1 MKSFKNYTIVF
12 IVAAAGS
19 IAGASIL
26 STTSRGNS
34 FFTKRHQVQQPVKAV
49 NYEASIP
56 GNLDFTEAAEHTVST
71 VVHVK
76 TTYQNQNNFQS
87 FDPFQFFWGQPMPQ
101 QPQQQQATGSGVI
114 LSEDGYIVTNNHVVE
129 DANQVEVTLDDK
141 RTYTA
146 DVIGTDPSTDL
157 ALLKINEKGLNYAVY
172 GNSDNVKVGEWVL
185 AVGNPFNLT
194 STVTAGIVSAKAR
207 NIHILP
213 NQKFPIESFIQTD
226 AAVNPGNSGGAL
238 VNTRGELIGINAAIA
253 SNTGSYSGYSF
264 AIPVTIVKK
273 VVDDLLEFGKVQR
286 GFIGVS
292 IKDID
297 ADLAKEKS
305 IKKLDGV
312 YVDGLTDGGAAQ
324 NAGIKI
330 GDVITKING
339 VVIKTSPA
347 LQEQVGRFR
356 PGDKISVT
364 VLRND
369 AEKVVEVVLKNKD
382 GNTTMVKNEIGN
394 VLGATLENASD
405 DELNKLGID
414 SGVKI
419 KELQSGKLKTS
430 GVREGFIITSID
442 NTPMK
447 TTTDVMNYLKDKKG
461 GVLIEGV
468 YSNGMKA
475 YYGFGL

>member
-1 MKSFKNYTIVF
+1 MNTFKNYAIVF

-26 STTSRGNS
+26 SQTTSGNS
-34 FFTKRHQVQQPVKAV
+34 IFTRRHQVQLPVKSV
-49 NYEASIP
+49 NYDATIP
-56 GNLDFTEAAEHTVST
+56 QNLDFTVAAEHAVSA

-76 TTYQNQNNFQS
+76 TTYQNQSNFQS

-141 RTYTA
+141 RTYNA

-172 GNSDNVKVGEWVL
+172 GNSDEVKVGEWVL

-238 VNTRGELIGINAAIA
+238 VNTKGELIGINAAIA

-297 ADLAKEKS
+297 AEFAKEKS

-312 YVDGLTDGGAAQ
+312 YVDGLTDGGAAAT
-324 NAGIKI
+324 AGIKV
-330 GDVITKING
+330 GDIITKING
-339 VVIKTSPA
+339 AVIKTSPA
-347 LQEQVGRFR
+347 LQEQVGRYR

-369 AEKVVEVVLKNKD
+369 SEKVIDVVLKNKE
-382 GNTTMVKNEIGN
+382 GNTSMSKNEIGN
-394 VLGATLENASD
+394 ALGATFENASD
-405 DELNKLGID
+405 DELSKLGLTD
-414 SGVKI
+414 GVKI
-419 KELQSGKLKTS
+419 KELHPGKLKSS
-430 GVREGFIITSID
+430 GAREGFIITSID
-442 NTPMK
+442 NTLMK
-447 TTTDVMNYLKDKKG
+447 TTSDVLNYLKDKKG